1 MVPARS
7 GPWHDGGRAARLS
20 AALNVHRLEKLDWGF
35 LSMVMVVGHVP
46 GWTIEVLRAVVA
58 HSDVLPLRARPCISD
73 TMSLRA
79 ACSLLAPLRA
89 AGAVGQLAS
98 SPYFERTPH
107 GRPA

>member
-1 MVPARS
+1 M
-7 GPWHDGGRAARLS
+7 
-20 AALNVHRLEKLDWGF
+20 LNVHRLEKLDWGF

-89 AGAVGQLAS
+89 VGAVGQLAS
-98 SPYFERTPH
+98 SPAFGRRPH

>member
-1 MVPARS
+1 M
-7 GPWHDGGRAARLS
+7 
-20 AALNVHRLEKLDWGF
+20 LNVHRLEKLDWGF
-35 LSMVMVVGHVP
+35 LSPVIVVAYVP
-46 GWTIEVLRAVVA
+46 GRTSEVLRAVA
-58 HSDVLPLRARPCISD
+58 ARSDVLPLRAGPCISD

>member
-1 MVPARS
+1 MV
-7 GPWHDGGRAARLS
+7 GRVS
-20 AALNVHRLEKLDWGF
+20 PVQNVHRLEKLDWGF
-35 LSMVMVVGHVP
+35 LLVVTVVAYVP
-46 GWTIEVLRAVVA
+46 GWTIEVLRAVAA

-98 SPYFERTPH
+98 SPCFGRTPH